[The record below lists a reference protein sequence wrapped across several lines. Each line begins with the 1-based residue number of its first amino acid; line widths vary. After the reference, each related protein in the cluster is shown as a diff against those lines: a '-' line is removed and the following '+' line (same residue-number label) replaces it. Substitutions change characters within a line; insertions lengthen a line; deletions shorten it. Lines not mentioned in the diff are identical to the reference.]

1 MEMGATIELHIL
13 NERKMIMSMTDN
25 QASVVDAG
33 GFAVTRTILIEAS
46 VEKVWRAITEPQYI
60 SRWFGRADFEGSDVG
75 STGTLTWPERH
86 PVPVRIEASDEPRM
100 VAYRWSNDDALGTP
114 PADVDESNSTV
125 FTFALEPLGDSTRL
139 TVTETGFDATS
150 DPIGNLES
158 HRQGWDSELDKLVAL
173 LEGDE

>member
-1 MEMGATIELHIL
+1 MGATIELHIL

-75 STGTLTWPERH
+75 STGTLTWPERR
-86 PVPVRIEASDEPRM
+86 PAAS
-100 VAYRWSNDDALGTP
+100 
-114 PADVDESNSTV
+114 
-125 FTFALEPLGDSTRL
+125 
-139 TVTETGFDATS
+139 ATKKCLYS
-150 DPIGNLES
+150 VYLFRE
-158 HRQGWDSELDKLVAL
+158 
-173 LEGDE
+173 